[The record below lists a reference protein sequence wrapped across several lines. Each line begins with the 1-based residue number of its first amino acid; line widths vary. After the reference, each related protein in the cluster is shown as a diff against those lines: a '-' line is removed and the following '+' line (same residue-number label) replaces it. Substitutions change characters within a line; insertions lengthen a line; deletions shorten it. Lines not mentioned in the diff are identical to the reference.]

1 MKDSLKIREWNW
13 FLKQLKVWYSPDK
26 RKLPWKDLDD
36 AYLVWVSEVFLQQT
50 QADRVIEFWLRFT
63 AKFPRVED
71 LAAASFEEAL
81 PYFRGLGF
89 YGRLRRMLL
98 TAEAVVERSRVE
110 GRESRALFPRELE
123 ELKKLPGIGP
133 YTARAVASFAYGE
146 RVLAPDTNVVR
157 IIGRFFG
164 VEKDLKEPKDLKDL
178 KGKMNKWV
186 MKNLEFFDAHYPED
200 FSLNQVLMDFGSSV
214 CMARKPKCESCP
226 LVKKCEF
233 GRDPGQF
240 EKMKV
245 EGREARV
252 ESREGKQRSLR
263 SYQKIVVG
271 VLIQDK
277 HVLVSRRKEDQTF
290 AGLLEFP
297 GGKVEEGEDLRA
309 AMQREFREE
318 VGVEV
323 SVRPAFEK
331 MAVHRQKLL
340 LHFHRCRVLTKQNDQ
355 IPNPNDQG
363 KRANS
368 QGPRAKGN
376 NVSNNQQARIFAGC
390 EGQEL
395 MWIRQEDLDAKQFL
409 PANKGVIE
417 VLKKSRL

>member
-1 MKDSLKIREWNW
+1 MKKDWNW
-13 FLKQLKVWYSPDK
+13 FLKQLKAWHDPSK

-63 AKFPRVED
+63 AKFPTIED
-71 LAAASFEEAL
+71 LAEASFEEAL
-81 PYFRGLGF
+81 PYFKGLGF

-98 TAEAVVERSRVE
+98 TAEAVVENHRRQI
-110 GRESRALFPRELE
+110 REEKMKIKEEDEDLRRARFPRELD
-123 ELKKLPGIGP
+123 ELEKLPGIGP
-133 YTARAVASFAYGE
+133 YTARAVASFAYGQK
-146 RVLAPDTNVVR
+146 VLAPDTNVVR
-157 IIGRFFG
+157 IISRYFG
-164 VEKDLKEPKDLKDL
+164 VEKDLKDLKESKDLKDL

-200 FSLNQVLMDFGSSV
+200 FSLNQVLMDFGSQI
-214 CMARKPKCESCP
+214 CKARTPQCEACP
-226 LVKKCEF
+226 LIKKCEY
-233 GRDPGQF
+233 GRAPEQF
-240 EKMKV
+240 EQLKGPINK
-245 EGREARV
+245 GQGSKRE
-252 ESREGKQRSLR
+252 QRSLR

-271 VLIQDK
+271 ILIQDK
-277 HVLVSRRKEDQTF
+277 SVLVSRRKADQTF

-297 GGKVEEGEDLRA
+297 GGKLEEGEDLRA

-340 LHFHRCRVLTKQNDQ
+340 LHFHRCRVLT
-355 IPNPNDQG
+355 G
-363 KRANS
+363 KIKMKEGDEDLR
-368 QGPRAKGN
+368 GE
-376 NVSNNQQARIFAGC
+376 

-395 MWIRQEDLDAKQFL
+395 MWIRQEDLDPKQFL
-409 PANKGVIE
+409 PANKSIIE
-417 VLKKSRL
+417 TLKKSRM